1 MSTRPY
7 GNPSTTRPNA
17 AISNELDDGQGVEN
31 TDSRS
36 GDGRRPARLARHIV
50 AGIGALL
57 VIALVLVGVP
67 VLLISLFGNP
77 LPTAQQLAA
86 AARLDPDWGNRTLLT
101 VVLPCVTWIAW
112 AFFAFPLL
120 TEIVARSTG
129 IRVRLSGPIFQPQQR
144 LAAALVS
151 AALFTA
157 MVPTFAFA
165 APAAHAHTPA
175 AQPEVRAA
183 SGTTDSNALAT
194 VADHADTESGTR
206 PARERAYRVKS
217 GDTLWSVA
225 DRYLGSGRK
234 YPAIVDA
241 SAEITQADG
250 HHLTDPNLIL
260 PGWRLD
266 IPAEHH
272 ATPPS
277 PSDDPEPAQSSYPD
291 RAKLATPTTGAYSD
305 TGEPAPPPPAS
316 ATDANEDLD
325 LQPAPAAIV
334 GGVAAVLAASLL
346 VAVRLR
352 RKRQRRSRAYGE
364 RIALPIDEAEAVE
377 QQMVAVEAP
386 TMVDALHHALAHIQ
400 TWAEGSGAA
409 LPELFAIRVD
419 DELITVYLAEPAQ
432 FPSPFEA
439 VYGDNTAWNALRTA
453 FDPPLQPTIA
463 PYPAL
468 VTVGT
473 DQDGGQLLLDLE
485 QLRVLTIT
493 GSEENLTHASMNAI
507 AAELASV
514 PWASDIH
521 LSLVGVPADLPFE
534 LDPYRI
540 HRVTDVAQLCRDL
553 RTHLADR
560 EQALL
565 ESHLPDIR
573 RARVVANDLEAWAPF
588 VVLIAADCTPAEQQ
602 ELMQLA
608 EQHGP
613 TGLVIVQTPSDIA
626 FDSVID
632 LQSATAASYE
642 SAGAGLPPLPFA
654 PQLLSDQTLAATL
667 ELFATATAPSMAPL
681 PARVV
686 ADIGPLPSASPPP
699 DVVDTSAGEAI
710 SEPPDIAGPAA
721 AAPGPYVRLLGLV
734 DALNVSGPAPLPG
747 RGVEFLA
754 FLLTHQQP
762 VSGTQI
768 QKALWPNTYDR
779 SNNNT
784 RTLAK
789 QVRSALG
796 YDDHGH
802 LWLPEGR
809 GSTGFTLNP
818 AIRTDWHDFIA
829 LTAANPATASTEDLE
844 TALRLV
850 RGQPL
855 LGTDAHRGRWAWRAA
870 LEEEII
876 AAVLDTAET
885 LADRALATHDH
896 RLIRVA
902 ARAARTVGPLS
913 ELGWQIELRA
923 ATDMAGSTDIERII
937 DDLYTTAGGGDP
949 EYEPDAATSELIA
962 AGRLATRQKERR

>member
-1 MSTRPY
+1 MSTRPH
-7 GNPSTTRPNA
+7 GRSSTTRPD
-17 AISNELDDGQGVEN
+17 STPSRELDRGQGVEN
-31 TDSRS
+31 ADSRPGDS
-36 GDGRRPARLARHIV
+36 GRPSGPAPRIV
-50 AGIGALL
+50 AGIGAIF
-57 VIALVLVGVP
+57 VIALVLIGVP
-67 VLLISLFGNP
+67 ALLISLFGNP

-101 VVLPCVTWIAW
+101 AVLPCATWIAW

-120 TEIVARSTG
+120 AEIVARSTG
-129 IRVRLSGPIFQPQQR
+129 IRVRSGGPLFRPQHR
-144 LAAALVS
+144 FAAALVS

-157 MVPTFAFA
+157 IAPTFAVA
-165 APAAHAHTPA
+165 APAAHAYTSA

-183 SGTTDSNALAT
+183 SGTADSLAIET
-194 VADHADTESGTR
+194 VAEYEEIEAGTS

-250 HHLTDPNLIL
+250 RRLSDPNLIL

-272 ATPPS
+272 TTTPP
-277 PSDDPEPAQSSYPD
+277 PSNDPGPAQSSHPD
-291 RAKLATPTTGAYSD
+291 SAKLATPTTGVHSD
-305 TGEPAPPPPAS
+305 TAGPAAPPHAS
-316 ATDANEDLD
+316 ATDANADLD
-325 LQPAPAAIV
+325 LQSAPAAIV

-346 VAVRLR
+346 AALRVRR
-352 RKRQRRSRAYGE
+352 RRQRGSRAYGE
-364 RIALPIDEAEAVE
+364 RIALPVDEAEAVE
-377 QQMVAVEAP
+377 QRMVAVEAP
-386 TMVDALHHALAHIQ
+386 KIVDALHQALAHIQ
-400 TWAEGSGAA
+400 KWAEATGAA

-419 DELITVYLAEPAQ
+419 DEQITVYLAEPAEL
-432 FPSPFEA
+432 PAPFEA
-439 VYGDNTAWNALRTA
+439 AYGDNTAWNALRTA
-453 FDPPLQPTIA
+453 FDPPLQPKIA

-485 QLRVLTIT
+485 QLRVLSIT
-493 GSEENLTHASMNAI
+493 GSDEILARASLNAI

-521 LSLVGVPADLPFE
+521 LSLVGLPADLPFE

-573 RARVVANDLEAWAPF
+573 RARVVANGLEAWAPF
-588 VVLIAADCTPAEQQ
+588 VVLIAAECTPAEQQ

-608 EQHGP
+608 EQNGP
-613 TGLVIVQTPSDIA
+613 AGLVVVQTRSEIA

-632 LQSATAASYE
+632 LHSSSAASYK
-642 SAGAGLPPLPFA
+642 SAGAGLPPLPFV
-654 PQLLSDQTLAATL
+654 PQLLGDQTLAATL
-667 ELFATATAPSMAPL
+667 ELFAIATAPSLAP
-681 PARVV
+681 PPVHPVDETR
-686 ADIGPLPSASPPP
+686 PLASASPHRDDGDIAAAEPR
-699 DVVDTSAGEAI
+699 
-710 SEPPDIAGPAA
+710 SERADSAGPAA
-721 AAPGPYVRLLGLV
+721 AAPGPYVRLLGPV
-734 DALNVSGPAPLPG
+734 DALNIAGPAPLPG

-762 VSGTQI
+762 VPGAQI

-796 YDDHGH
+796 YNDHGH

-829 LTAANPATASTEDLE
+829 LTAANPASASTEDLE
-844 TALRLV
+844 AALRLV

-885 LADRALATHDH
+885 LADRALLTHDH

-902 ARAARTVGPLS
+902 ARAARTVEPLS
-913 ELGWQIELRA
+913 ELSWQIELKA
-923 ATDMAGSTDIERII
+923 ATDMADSRDIERII
-937 DDLYTTAGGGDP
+937 DDLYITAGGGDP

>member
-1 MSTRPY
+1 MSTRPHRSP
-7 GNPSTTRPNA
+7 NTTRPNETP
-17 AISNELDDGQGVEN
+17 SRKLDDGQGVEN
-31 TDSRS
+31 ADSRPC
-36 GDGRRPARLARHIV
+36 GGGRPAGPALRIV
-50 AGIGALL
+50 AGIGAIL
-57 VIALVLVGVP
+57 VIALVLIGVP
-67 VLLISLFGNP
+67 ALLISLFGNP
-77 LPTAQQLAA
+77 LPTAPQLAA

-101 VVLPCVTWIAW
+101 VVLPCATWIVW

-129 IRVRLSGPIFQPQQR
+129 IQLRSSRRIRRPQHR
-144 LAAALVS
+144 LAAALVT

-157 MVPTFAFA
+157 IAPTFAVA
-165 APAAHAHTPA
+165 APAAQAHTSA
-175 AQPEVRAA
+175 ATPGIRAA
-183 SGTTDSNALAT
+183 SGSADSLALET
-194 VADHADTESGTR
+194 VDDHQDIEMGTR
-206 PARERAYRVKS
+206 PAGERVYRVKS

-234 YPAIVDA
+234 YPAIADA

-250 HHLTDPNLIL
+250 RHLTDPNLIL
-260 PGWRLD
+260 PGWQLD
-266 IPAEHH
+266 VPAEHH
-272 ATPPS
+272 TTTPP
-277 PSDDPEPAQSSYPD
+277 PSNDPEPAQSSHPD
-291 RAKLATPTTGAYSD
+291 PVKLATPTLRAHSD
-305 TGEPAPPPPAS
+305 TAEPAPPPPAS
-316 ATDANEDLD
+316 DTDADADLD

-346 VAVRLR
+346 AALRRR
-352 RKRQRRSRAYGE
+352 RKRQRGSRAYGE
-364 RIALPIDEAEAVE
+364 RIALPVDEAEAVE
-377 QQMVAVEAP
+377 QRMVAVEAP
-386 TMVDALHHALAHIQ
+386 TMVDALHDALVHIQ
-400 TWAEGSGAA
+400 TWAEATGAA

-419 DELITVYLAEPAQ
+419 DEQITVYLAEPAEL
-432 FPSPFEA
+432 PAPFEA
-439 VYGDNTAWNALRTA
+439 VYGDNTAWNAIRTA

-493 GSEENLTHASMNAI
+493 GSDDNLARASANAI

-521 LSLVGVPADLPFE
+521 LSLVGIPAELPFE

-540 HRVTDVAQLCRDL
+540 HRVTDVAQLCQDL
-553 RTHLADR
+553 RTHLDDR
-560 EQALL
+560 AQALL

-588 VVLIAADCTPAEQQ
+588 LVLIAADCTPAEQH
-602 ELMQLA
+602 ELTQLA

-613 TGLVIVQTPSDIA
+613 TGLVIVQTRPQIA
-626 FDSVID
+626 SDSVID
-632 LQSATAASYE
+632 LHSVTSANYTS
-642 SAGAGLPPLPFA
+642 SGAGLPPLPFA
-654 PQLLSDQTLAATL
+654 PQLLSNRTLAATL
-667 ELFATATAPSMAPL
+667 ELFATATEPATAPL
-681 PARVV
+681 PAHVV
-686 ADIGPLPSASPPP
+686 ADTGPLPSASPHH
-699 DVVDTSAGEAI
+699 DDGDITAGDAFNYPAA
-710 SEPPDIAGPAA
+710 SAGPAA
-721 AAPGPYVRLLGLV
+721 AASGPYVRLLGPV
-734 DALNVSGPAPLPG
+734 DALNIAGPAPLPG

-754 FLLTHQQP
+754 YLLTHQQP
-762 VSGTQI
+762 VPGTQI
-768 QKALWPNTYDR
+768 QKELWPNTYDR

-796 YDDHGH
+796 HDDHGH

-818 AIRTDWHDFIA
+818 AIRSDWHEFIA
-829 LTAANPATASTEDLE
+829 LTAGNPATASTEDLE

-885 LADRALATHDH
+885 LADRALLNHDH

-902 ARAARTVGPLS
+902 ARAARTVEPLS
-913 ELGWQIELRA
+913 ELSWQIELKA
-923 ATDMAGSTDIERII
+923 ATDMADSYGIERII
-937 DDLYTTAGGGDP
+937 DDLFTKAGGGDP
-949 EYEPDAATSELIA
+949 DYEPDAATRELIA
-962 AGRLATRQKERR
+962 AGRLATRQRKRQ